1 MQVTRFDPFTVLSR
15 MDREFDELVRRGFPG
30 PRERRGT
37 MAGFVPAVEVV
48 RDGGD
53 VVVRVELPG
62 VDVERDVAIEVDAGK
77 LVISGE
83 RRDARQEEQGEGV
96 LVREL
101 RYGQF
106 RREFALP
113 PGVSP
118 EQVEATYDS
127 GLLDVR
133 VRGVRAARA
142 DDRAGADHDPSGR
155 RPGSGRGLVGADRLG
170 GPGRVAAG
178 DATEVHA
185 GRGGSAR
192 RCRPC
197 GAPRVADATRRR
209 RSCPARR
216 AGRDR
221 RPPARRRR

>member
-15 MDREFDELVRRGFPG
+15 MDREFDELVRRGFAG
-30 PRERRGT
+30 ASERRGT

-53 VVVRVELPG
+53 VVIRVELPG
-62 VDVERDVAIEVDAGK
+62 VDVERDVTIEVEGGK
-77 LVISGE
+77 LAISGE
-83 RRDARQEEQGEGV
+83 RRDERQEQELGV

-118 EQVEATYDS
+118 EQVEASYDA

-133 VRGVRAARA
+133 VRGVVQPEPSTVRVPIMTRQG
-142 DDRAGADHDPSGR
+142 AGRTAVAGPTEQA
-155 RPGSGRGLVGADRLG
+155 GSGESG
-170 GPGRVAAG
+170 G
-178 DATEVHA
+178 
-185 GRGGSAR
+185 
-192 RCRPC
+192 
-197 GAPRVADATRRR
+197 
-209 RSCPARR
+209 
-216 AGRDR
+216 
-221 RPPARRRR
+221 

>member
-1 MQVTRFDPFTVLSR
+1 MPVQRFDPFTVLAR
-15 MDREFDELVRRGFPG
+15 MDREFDELVRRGWTG
-30 PRERRGT
+30 REKAPA

-48 RDGGD
+48 REGLD

-62 VDVERDVAIEVDAGK
+62 VDVERDVTIEVDRGQ

-83 RRDARQEEQGEGV
+83 RRDTRREQTEGV

-118 EQVEATYDS
+118 EQVEATYDA

-133 VRGVRAARA
+133 VRGVVQPEPAT
-142 DDRAGADHDPSGR
+142 
-155 RPGSGRGLVGADRLG
+155 V
-170 GPGRVAAG
+170 RVPI
-178 DATEVHA
+178 
-185 GRGGSAR
+185 RK
-192 RCRPC
+192 
-197 GAPRVADATRRR
+197 R
-209 RSCPARR
+209 RSAEQGVVEGASQDEAEPAQS
-216 AGRDR
+216 
-221 RPPARRRR
+221 

>member
-1 MQVTRFDPFTVLSR
+1 MQVQRFDPFTVLAR
-15 MDREFDELVRRGFPG
+15 MDREFDELVRRGWAG
-30 PRERRGT
+30 SREKSAA
-37 MAGFVPAVEVV
+37 MAGFVPAVEVA
-48 RDGGD
+48 REGED

-62 VDVERDVAIEVDAGK
+62 VDVERDVSIEVDRGK

-83 RRDARQEEQGEGV
+83 RRDERSEQAEGV

-133 VRGVRAARA
+133 VRGVVQPEPATVRV
-142 DDRAGADHDPSGR
+142 PITTR
-155 RPGSGRGLVGADRLG
+155 RS
-170 GPGRVAAG
+170 
-178 DATEVHA
+178 EE
-185 GRGGSAR
+185 
-192 RCRPC
+192 
-197 GAPRVADATRRR
+197 APRVVEGEQAETPTA
-209 RSCPARR
+209 
-216 AGRDR
+216 
-221 RPPARRRR
+221 

>member
-1 MQVTRFDPFTVLSR
+1 MQVQRFDPFTVLSR
-15 MDREFDELVRRGFPG
+15 MDREFDELVRRGFG
-30 PRERRGT
+30 AREGAASARRPA

-48 RDGGD
+48 RDDED

-62 VDVERDVAIEVDAGK
+62 IDVERDVAIEVDRGK

-83 RRDARQEEQGEGV
+83 RRDERSDSSAEGV

-118 EQVEATYDS
+118 EQVEATYDA

-133 VRGVRAARA
+133 VRSVIQPEPATVRVPISTARP
-142 DDRAGADHDPSGR
+142 DRPK
-155 RPGSGRGLVGADRLG
+155 V
-170 GPGRVAAG
+170 VEG
-178 DATEVHA
+178 DAQEKD
-185 GRGGSAR
+185 RGEKKSA
-192 RCRPC
+192 
-197 GAPRVADATRRR
+197 TK
-209 RSCPARR
+209 S
-216 AGRDR
+216 
-221 RPPARRRR
+221 

>member
-30 PRERRGT
+30 RERRGT

-62 VDVERDVAIEVDAGK
+62 IDVERDVAIEVDAGK

-83 RRDARQEEQGEGV
+83 RRDERQEEQGEGV

-133 VRGVRAARA
+133 VRGVVQPEATTVRVPITTRRGGEQAAVE
-142 DDRAGADHDPSGR
+142 GSSEPK
-155 RPGSGRGLVGADRLG
+155 GSGEQG
-170 GPGRVAAG
+170 
-178 DATEVHA
+178 
-185 GRGGSAR
+185 
-192 RCRPC
+192 
-197 GAPRVADATRRR
+197 
-209 RSCPARR
+209 
-216 AGRDR
+216 
-221 RPPARRRR
+221 

>member
-1 MQVTRFDPFTVLSR
+1 MQVQRFDPFSVLAR
-15 MDREFDELVRRGFPG
+15 MDREFDELVRRGWG
-30 PRERRGT
+30 AGGGERTGGRGA

-48 RDGGD
+48 RDGSD

-62 VDVERDVAIEVDAGK
+62 IDVERDVTIEVDRGK

-83 RRDARQEEQGEGV
+83 RRDERSEESNEGV

-118 EQVEATYDS
+118 EQVEASYDA

-133 VRGVRAARA
+133 VREVVQPEPATVRVPITTAAKR
-142 DDRAGADHDPSGR
+142 SEE
-155 RPGSGRGLVGADRLG
+155 
-170 GPGRVAAG
+170 GPKVVEGETKAKEQAK
-178 DATEVHA
+178 A
-185 GRGGSAR
+185 
-192 RCRPC
+192 
-197 GAPRVADATRRR
+197 
-209 RSCPARR
+209 
-216 AGRDR
+216 
-221 RPPARRRR
+221 

>member
-1 MQVTRFDPFTVLSR
+1 MQVQRFDPFTVLAR
-15 MDREFDELVRRGFPG
+15 MDREFDELVRRGWGGRDRAPA
-30 PRERRGT
+30 

-48 RDGGD
+48 RDGSD

-62 VDVERDVAIEVDAGK
+62 IDVERDVSIEVDRGK

-83 RRDARQEEQGEGV
+83 RRDERSDQSEGV

-118 EQVEATYDS
+118 EQVEASYDS

-133 VRGVRAARA
+133 VCGVVQPEPATVRVPITTGRSAPASKVVEGEQAQAPAKGEQKAAA
-142 DDRAGADHDPSGR
+142 KA
-155 RPGSGRGLVGADRLG
+155 
-170 GPGRVAAG
+170 
-178 DATEVHA
+178 
-185 GRGGSAR
+185 
-192 RCRPC
+192 
-197 GAPRVADATRRR
+197 
-209 RSCPARR
+209 
-216 AGRDR
+216 
-221 RPPARRRR
+221 

>member
-1 MQVTRFDPFTVLSR
+1 MHVQRFDPFTVLSR
-15 MDREFDELVRRGFPG
+15 MDREFDELVRRGWAG
-30 PRERRGT
+30 SREKAPA

-48 RDGGD
+48 RDRED

-62 VDVERDVAIEVDAGK
+62 VDVERDVTIEVDRGK

-83 RRDARQEEQGEGV
+83 RRDERAEQSEGV

-118 EQVEATYDS
+118 EQVEATYDA

-133 VRGVRAARA
+133 VRGVIQPEPASVRVPITTAQ
-142 DDRAGADHDPSGR
+142 R
-155 RPGSGRGLVGADRLG
+155 RPDEAKVVEGESRSEKK
-170 GPGRVAAG
+170 AAK
-178 DATEVHA
+178 A
-185 GRGGSAR
+185 
-192 RCRPC
+192 
-197 GAPRVADATRRR
+197 
-209 RSCPARR
+209 
-216 AGRDR
+216 
-221 RPPARRRR
+221 